1 MDDKYRYICS
11 VSAGIHIYAAS
22 IEGRNLIPG
31 DLVTL
36 KSGVQG
42 YVKHIVLL
50 NTEDEEYALLCD
62 FVSVDEIVEVY
73 RHTWSKPEESEEQ

>member
-11 VSAGIHIYAAS
+11 VAADVHIYAAS
-22 IEGRNLIPG
+22 IADRSIYPG

-42 YVKHIVLL
+42 YVKHVVLM
-50 NTEDEEYALLCD
+50 NTEDERYAMLCD
-62 FVSVDEIVEVY
+62 FVPVDEIVEIY
-73 RHTWSKPEESEEQ
+73 RHIWSKPEESEEQ